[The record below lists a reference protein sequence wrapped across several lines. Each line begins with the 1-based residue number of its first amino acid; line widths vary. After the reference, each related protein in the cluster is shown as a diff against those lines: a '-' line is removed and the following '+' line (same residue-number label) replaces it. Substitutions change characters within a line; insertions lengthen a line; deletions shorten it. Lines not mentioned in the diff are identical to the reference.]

1 MNISFIDIQNFRKL
15 KNCRIHLSEKETLLV
30 GANNSGKTSATD
42 VLITF
47 LDKSVK
53 RPFSVTDFT
62 LSNWKILNEYA
73 KSWSDPTGKINGD
86 TLEYWQKL
94 CPSIDVWLDANV
106 NEVDKVA
113 HLIPTLKWNGEPLG
127 VRLIFQPKN
136 LGELK
141 IQFVNEFKEAE
152 KVMSK
157 SPSGELSLWPRDIKD
172 YLSKG
177 KLNSQFEVK
186 AYLLDPSKMHIK
198 QELRIEQ
205 TPMEVYPF
213 DGIV

>member
-172 YLSKG
+172 YLMK
-177 KLNSQFEVK
+177 N
-186 AYLLDPSKMHIK
+186 
-198 QELRIEQ
+198 
-205 TPMEVYPF
+205 
-213 DGIV
+213 